1 MPTNLTDPLFL
12 HLQLNKTQRA
22 SAPPPVRMTVP
33 VAEPAGPEVNQPL
46 ALVGAA
52 ITLPAGIHTREA
64 FFEVIREKRQV
75 RSPGRFV

>member
-1 MPTNLTDPLFL
+1 
-12 HLQLNKTQRA
+12 
-22 SAPPPVRMTVP
+22 MTVP

-52 ITLPAGIHTREA
+52 ITLPAGIQTREA

-75 RSPGRFV
+75 RPIDFV